1 MLRRGISRN
10 LAIIVAII
18 VVVAAAVGSAWW
30 YTQISKPKVI
40 KLVAWK
46 WGSDE
51 TIDPKLQEVIKM
63 WNEEHP
69 NIQIKLTIF
78 PELSE
83 AEFITKVEQATGAGK
98 GPDLI
103 HGSDVLL
110 AVLASDGYLEPVP
123 DDVQSLIKK
132 YMLENYPSMLQ
143 WWGPDGVKRMYGAT
157 FSLVGVKVL
166 FVNEY
171 YLKEAGYPADWCPA
185 DWDELIKAATKMTK
199 RKPDGTLER
208 SGLFVRIGGH
218 VGGVFDKFEPIL
230 RSAGARF
237 LWCEGGKW
245 KTDINSEAGLRAV
258 QLYLDIVYK
267 YKIYEPG
274 FPGDATAFAREQVA
288 MLLPRETDY
297 IGYFHVTN
305 PRFKGP
311 KGFHVCP
318 VPPYK
323 KGMPSKTSSHM
334 DGFTVNAKI
343 SDERKKAAWEFIKW
357 FTTNVEARK
366 KMSVEIGNW
375 IPYKDIVNLPP
386 FNNPIYRQATK
397 VAVETAS
404 SRIFHPR
411 IGLIHNAAGKWLHL
425 IFLRQIDP
433 KEGLDKA
440 AKAILE
446 IANTVPCKG

>member
-1 MLRRGISRN
+1 MKRGISKK
-10 LAIIVAII
+10 LAIIIAVI
-18 VVVAAAVGSAWW
+18 VVVAAVGSIWL
-30 YTQISKPKVI
+30 YMEFSKPKVI

-51 TIDPKLQEVIKM
+51 VIDPKLHKIIEM

-69 NIQIKLTIF
+69 NMQVKLVIM

-83 AEFITKVEQATGAGK
+83 AEFITKVEQATDAGQ

-123 DDVQSLIKK
+123 DDVLSVIKE
-132 YMLENYPSMLQ
+132 YMLESYLPMLQ
-143 WWGPDGVKRMYGAT
+143 WWGPDGVKRTYGAT
-157 FSLVGVKVL
+157 ITNDGPKVL

-171 YLKEAGYPADWCPA
+171 YLQEAGYPADWCPA
-185 DWDELIKAATKMTK
+185 DWNELIEAAIKMTK

-208 SGLFVRIGGH
+208 SGLFVRIAGH
-218 VGGVFDKFEPIL
+218 VGGIFDKFEPIF
-230 RSAGARF
+230 RSAGGRL

-245 KTDINSEAGLRAV
+245 KTDINSEIGLKAV
-258 QLYLDIVYK
+258 QLYLDILYK
-267 YKIYEPG
+267 HKIYEQG
-274 FPGDATAFAREQVA
+274 FPGDSTAFAREQIA
-288 MLLPRETDY
+288 MLLPRETEF

-305 PRFKGP
+305 ERFKGP
-311 KGFHVCP
+311 KGFHPCP
-318 VPPYK
+318 IPPAE

-334 DGFTVNAKI
+334 HGFTVNAKI

-357 FTTNVEARK
+357 LTQNVEARK
-366 KMSVEIGNW
+366 KISTEIGNW
-375 IPYKDIVNLPP
+375 IPYKDVVDLPP
-386 FNNPIYRQATK
+386 FDNPIYRQATK
-397 VAVETAS
+397 IAVETS
-404 SRIFHPR
+404 GSRIYHPK

-425 IFLRQIDP
+425 IFLQQVDP

-440 AKAILE
+440 AEEILE